1 VWIFSTTR
9 TRTRAVIEIPVFGHS
24 RALTARDVGV
34 IVGNGR
40 NFWLTFFGVAPSHN
54 NRSQPDVQHSLSWG
68 SSLPSLYSTYVT
80 FPPARPPFP
89 TPRIFL
95 LPTHQQHQPSSSK
108 QVRTADIMHHK
119 NNRGPSLLSLLSFS
133 LSLWRRH
140 ACIYTMTTTTILYPI
155 IKKRTFMQRRLVS
168 STAIIIL
175 LTLLS
180 SSCDHHYLEA
190 FSTTTTHRR
199 RGTEETLPSLQM
211 TSQHGEENS
220 AATPL
225 FFSSRRDILLASSG
239 STAATAAAATA
250 SFAIMLAA
258 VTAPSPARAATD
270 TTASSSLND
279 FLSQLVQAEQQL
291 RGVPQ
296 WIDTEKWDSVRAV
309 LITPPLS
316 DCWAKTNRPLL
327 QKYAEALGRAGGD
340 ELAALQ
346 AKEELQG
353 HLRYLDMAVYNN
365 NFNPIIVEGTTN
377 ASPTLIQ
384 SYYQDPQREYQASL
398 TSLQEL
404 IRLAKETGV

>member
-1 VWIFSTTR
+1 
-9 TRTRAVIEIPVFGHS
+9 
-24 RALTARDVGV
+24 
-34 IVGNGR
+34 
-40 NFWLTFFGVAPSHN
+40 
-54 NRSQPDVQHSLSWG
+54 
-68 SSLPSLYSTYVT
+68 
-80 FPPARPPFP
+80 
-89 TPRIFL
+89 
-95 LPTHQQHQPSSSK
+95 
-108 QVRTADIMHHK
+108 
-119 NNRGPSLLSLLSFS
+119 
-133 LSLWRRH
+133 
-140 ACIYTMTTTTILYPI
+140 
-155 IKKRTFMQRRLVS
+155 MQRHLVS
-168 STAIIIL
+168 SVMATIIIL

-180 SSCDHHYLEA
+180 SSCDHFFLEA
-190 FSTTTTHRR
+190 FSATTAHRR
-199 RGTEETLPSLQM
+199 RGTEETLPSLPM

-225 FFSSRRDILLASSG
+225 FFPSRRDILHASSG
-239 STAATAAAATA
+239 STAA
-250 SFAIMLAA
+250 FAIMLAA
-258 VTAPSPARAATD
+258 VTAPPPARAATD
-270 TTASSSLND
+270 TTTAASSLSD

-316 DCWAKTNRPLL
+316 DCWAKTHRPSL
-327 QKYAEALGRAGGD
+327 QQYAEALGHAGGD

-384 SYYQDPQREYQASL
+384 SYYDDPQREYQASL